1 VHNRCEYL
9 KANWDLTSSRSATR
23 RSLAARSLHNFSI
36 DERRLWELAPHLVI
50 TYGRFMNRTDKKGV
64 RRPLFRALHSEPRRI
79 HLEFDGEPIAA
90 REQETVASL
99 LLGLVDPHHY
109 RQSRVSAEPR
119 APLCMMGV
127 CFECLVEID
136 GQTNQQGCLV
146 RVRDGMRIRR
156 QIPERCRS

>member
-1 VHNRCEYL
+1 M
-9 KANWDLTSSRSATR
+9 D
-23 RSLAARSLHNFSI
+23 
-36 DERRLWELAPHLVI
+36 
-50 TYGRFMNRTDKKGV
+50 RTDKKGD
-64 RRPLFRALHSEPRRI
+64 RCPPLFRALYNEPRRV
-79 HLEFDGEPIAA
+79 HLELDGEPIAA

-99 LLGLVDPHHY
+99 LLGLVDPHLY
-109 RQSRVSAEPR
+109 RQSRVGAEPR

-156 QIPERCRS
+156 QIPERWRS